1 MITIKLKE
9 AMEMYY
15 RRTGERMTYKKLS
28 EMTGIS
34 ESSLRK
40 TGSILSYHPTW
51 DNVEILCRTLEVPLH
66 DFLELIE
73 NPPKPKRRAKKKR
86 PGGTVKR

>member
-9 AMEMYY
+9 AMEAYH
-15 RRTGERMTYKKLS
+15 RRTGQRMTYKKLS

-34 ESSLRK
+34 ESTLRK

-51 DNVEILCRTLEVPLH
+51 DNVEKLCRTLEVPLH
-66 DFLELIE
+66 DMLEMIDD
-73 NPPKPKRRAKKKR
+73 PPKPKRAKKKKR
-86 PGGTVKR
+86 P

>member
-9 AMEMYY
+9 AMEAYH
-15 RRTGERMTYKKLS
+15 RRTGRRVTYKKLS

-51 DNVEILCRTLEVPLH
+51 DNVETLCRTLEVPLH
-66 DFLELIE
+66 ALLELIDD
-73 NPPKPKRRAKKKR
+73 PPKPKRVEKSKR
-86 PGGTVKR
+86 E

>member
-9 AMEMYY
+9 AMEAYH
-15 RRTGERMTYKKLS
+15 RRTGQRMTYKKLS

-51 DNVEILCRTLEVPLH
+51 DNVETLCRTLDVPLH
-66 DFLELIE
+66 DLLELIDD
-73 NPPKPKRRAKKKR
+73 PPKPKRPKKSKRA
-86 PGGTVKR
+86 

>member
-9 AMEMYY
+9 AMEVYH
-15 RRTGERMTYKKLS
+15 RRTGQRMTYKKLS

-34 ESSLRK
+34 ESTLRK

-51 DNVEILCRTLEVPLH
+51 DNVETLCRTLEVPLH
-66 DFLELIE
+66 DFLELIDD
-73 NPPKPKRRAKKKR
+73 PPKAKRATRKKR
-86 PGGTVKR
+86 QP